1 MINDYNYIHN
11 CCSVVAMET
20 NFFPSCALTHDLFKK
35 PWLLWCLLLYLEDT
49 APGMQWYRLTVHT
62 PWEFT
67 GERVKRAITGT
78 WTTCNN
84 FFFSTMTASCN
95 WHVRHLACLDL

>member
-67 GERVKRAITGT
+67 GERVKGA
-78 WTTCNN
+78 
-84 FFFSTMTASCN
+84 MK
-95 WHVRHLACLDL
+95 H

>member
-67 GERVKRAITGT
+67 GERVKKIEGT
-78 WTTCNN
+78 
-84 FFFSTMTASCN
+84 
-95 WHVRHLACLDL
+95 CLHGVYHCMLL

>member
-1 MINDYNYIHN
+1 
-11 CCSVVAMET
+11 MET

-67 GERVKRAITGT
+67 GERVKDV
-78 WTTCNN
+78 
-84 FFFSTMTASCN
+84 SSCSKISEA
-95 WHVRHLACLDL
+95 LSQILQSYL

>member
-1 MINDYNYIHN
+1 
-11 CCSVVAMET
+11 MET

-67 GERVKRAITGT
+67 GERVK
-78 WTTCNN
+78 
-84 FFFSTMTASCN
+84 
-95 WHVRHLACLDL
+95 L